1 MSCRNLPFLSLSLLH
16 RVGNV
21 ANHKTIYIM
30 SKDINITDCRKAVN
44 RAKYNPTAER
54 KAEALKLLKELTK
67 AVSNLKE
74 VKPKAKKK
82 PKAKAKKKSNALARK
97 ASAGRPKNRN
107 QRLERQQ
114 AKDNVS
120 TTYLESEAEDNYQAP
135 REEVYTLAEGET
147 GEMAMAKISTKRRA
161 DAEAVVMTELIEEID
176 TESSPF

>member
-1 MSCRNLPFLSLSLLH
+1 
-16 RVGNV
+16 
-21 ANHKTIYIM
+21 M

-82 PKAKAKKKSNALARK
+82 PKAKAKKKPNALARK
-97 ASAGRPKNRN
+97 ASSGRPKNRN

-114 AKDNVS
+114 AKDGVS
-120 TTYLESEAEDNYQAP
+120 TTYLKPEAEDSYQAP
-135 REEVYTLAEGET
+135 REEVYTLSEGET
-147 GEMAMAKISTKRRA
+147 VEMAMAKIRTKRLA
-161 DAEAVVMTELIEEID
+161 DAEALVMNEFIAEID
-176 TESSPF
+176 TEYIPF